1 MPLFTADLCDAN
13 PDAVRVADPVFQAY
27 GSNLHFGGRIRTVRV
42 FEDNVLVRKALSESG
57 DGQVLVVDGGGSTRC
72 ALLGGNIAELAA
84 ANGWS
89 GVVVYGCVRDAH
101 EIDAARIGV
110 RAVATCPKKSEKHGR
125 GVLGVPVFFAGVDFR
140 PGEYL
145 YADRDGLI
153 VSSEALG

>member
-13 PDAVRVADPVFQAY
+13 PDTVRIADPVFTAY
-27 GSNLHFGGRIRTVRV
+27 GKNVHFGGRIRTVRV
-42 FEDNVLVRKALSESG
+42 FEDNVLIRKALSEPG
-57 DGQVLVVDGGGSTRC
+57 EGHVLVVDGGGSTRC

-101 EIDAARIGV
+101 EIDAAEIGL
-110 RAVATCPKKSEKHGR
+110 RAIATCPRKSEKHGR
-125 GVLGVPVFFAGVDFR
+125 GVLGVPVFFAGIDFR
-140 PGEYL
+140 PGEYV

-153 VSSEALG
+153 VAAEPLG

>member
-1 MPLFTADLCDAN
+1 MPLFTADLCDAH
-13 PDAVRVADPVFQAY
+13 PDAVRIADPVFQTY
-27 GSNLHFGGRIRTVRV
+27 GQHMHFGGRIRTVRV
-42 FEDNVLVRKALSESG
+42 FEDNVLVRKALSDPGE
-57 DGQVLVVDGGGSTRC
+57 GQVLVVDGGGSMRC

-101 EIDAARIGV
+101 EIDAAQIGL
-110 RAVATCPKKSEKHGR
+110 RAIATCPRKSEKHGR
-125 GVLGVPVFFAGVDFR
+125 GVRGVPVFFAGIDFR

-153 VSSEALG
+153 VSAEPLG